1 MARVRVACVLV
12 AVAAL
17 CIVLRRIGL
26 DRLQDAFQS
35 MRVGWFLAAVM
46 LYGLLFLP
54 AALRWHIALDLTGNA
69 VSVGTSVRL
78 SIIGHFLYTILFGAA
93 GGDTAKSAL
102 YARWHQRPLAEILA
116 ASSVDRLLGF
126 GGLALLGGSAFI
138 VGALNRGFEGFESL
152 SLRSPWWWVAGVVI
166 VAIIAGVLLRFGAA
180 PFVQQFLRAL
190 VESGRKLLLTP
201 GRFAGGILCG
211 LGVQLAL
218 SGVLALNLQAVSHEP
233 VPWLRM
239 AWTFPV
245 ITVISA
251 LPISVAG
258 LGVRESAA
266 FVLFGLCQ
274 VAEEDAVA
282 AALLTATASLV
293 WMVIGG
299 FLLWLEAARR
309 QQPQGAG

>member
-1 MARVRVACVLV
+1 
-12 AVAAL
+12 
-17 CIVLRRIGL
+17 
-26 DRLQDAFQS
+26 
-35 MRVGWFLAAVM
+35 
-46 LYGLLFLP
+46 
-54 AALRWHIALDLTGNA
+54 
-69 VSVGTSVRL
+69 
-78 SIIGHFLYTILFGAA
+78 
-93 GGDTAKSAL
+93 
-102 YARWHQRPLAEILA
+102 
-116 ASSVDRLLGF
+116 
-126 GGLALLGGSAFI
+126 
-138 VGALNRGFEGFESL
+138 
-152 SLRSPWWWVAGVVI
+152 
-166 VAIIAGVLLRFGAA
+166 
-180 PFVQQFLRAL
+180 
-190 VESGRKLLLTP
+190 
-201 GRFAGGILCG
+201 
-211 LGVQLAL
+211 
-218 SGVLALNLQAVSHEP
+218 LNLQAVSHEP